1 MILNSPENRK
11 QINKYLESVK
21 EDEFIDDFIT
31 PFYSSNGFTL
41 FRHNSH
47 GPGEHGK
54 DIIFYRHVQIFDDLE
69 YLAIQAKA
77 QPISASNVV
86 DLSNQLKRALEVPFP
101 LRTRG
106 GRMVPDYVVLVN
118 ARRHNNEAT
127 EVLNG
132 LLKDESHVKVLSQEN
147 VCELILKSG
156 IAPRSLLNQLSMDIS
171 SGVNEEDGI
180 VFKTL
185 TSGSP
190 AEIDDLLDNKL
201 PLMRKYLS
209 EKSKN
214 QVIEYIYHRWMQDR
228 SWKGTV
234 KPMRWLNSYFNF
246 LTEEQYKY
254 LIPVFEECSTAYPS
268 YDARSDT
275 LAIVNKVKPE
285 QLASVAEAF
294 IRLCGERML
303 SMSYKNME
311 VLVSKLRELHESG
324 LIKDDYL
331 GAAMDSIIKADDAR
345 IQGERFLS
353 SEYHKKIFEFIY

>member
-1 MILNSPENRK
+1 
-11 QINKYLESVK
+11 
-21 EDEFIDDFIT
+21 
-31 PFYSSNGFTL
+31 
-41 FRHNSH
+41 
-47 GPGEHGK
+47 
-54 DIIFYRHVQIFDDLE
+54 
-69 YLAIQAKA
+69 
-77 QPISASNVV
+77 
-86 DLSNQLKRALEVPFP
+86 
-101 LRTRG
+101 
-106 GRMVPDYVVLVN
+106 MVPDYVVLVN

-127 EVLNG
+127 EELNG
-132 LLKDESHVKVLSQEN
+132 LLKDESHIKVLSQEN

-156 IAPRSLLNQLSMDIS
+156 IAPQSLLNQLSMDIS

-185 TSGSP
+185 TSGSS
-190 AEIDDLLDNKL
+190 AEIDDLLETKL
-201 PLMRKYLS
+201 PFMRKYLS

-254 LIPVFEECSTAYPS
+254 LIPVFEECSTIYPS
-268 YDARSDT
+268 FDARSDT

-331 GAAMDSIIKADDAR
+331 GAAMDSIIEADDAR
-345 IQGERFLS
+345 LQGERFLS
-353 SEYHKKIFEFIY
+353 SEYHKKIFEFIYGDVS